1 MVPFPFWLQM
11 YMSDTKTN
19 TGTNNI
25 KADLQIWHWIFKC
38 LLIFPL
44 REREYTFINGQ
55 IFELKFL
62 KNCVTDI
69 TSASKLENRK
79 QSEGYRVRL
88 MTGGSPVHIPQMI
101 CEIWIREANMCCS
114 PQPPSQQTVGPWT
127 WHLTSNYSTEAAG
140 CLAMNHCS
148 SVERQPGV
156 KMLVFLLIEGCI
168 YEYLQ
173 YFWAI
178 SHFIF
183 LYMR

>member
-38 LLIFPL
+38 LLIF

-140 CLAMNHCS
+140 CLAMKHCS

-156 KMLVFLLIEGCI
+156 KMLVFLFIEGCI

-173 YFWAI
+173 YFWALL
-178 SHFIF
+178 HFIF
-183 LYMR
+183 VYMR

>member
-38 LLIFPL
+38 LLIF

-140 CLAMNHCS
+140 CLAIKHCS

-156 KMLVFLLIEGCI
+156 KMLVLLFIEGCI

-173 YFWAI
+173 YFWALL
-178 SHFIF
+178 HFKC